1 MKGYIDAMVR
11 TSSARDRI
19 LSAFEDRLVSEGDR
33 GATLESV
40 AAAAGVSKGGLLY
53 HFGSKEALGEGL
65 IEKFRQ
71 LSRQDLRAI
80 RAAPEGAVN
89 YYLRT
94 SGESDLEFDRVL
106 IAALRLPQ
114 AQQEAAKAAFAELQR
129 GWFEAI
135 HDEVQDLE
143 VAQAIML
150 MGDGMYYNASLHGS
164 YLGIP
169 GTSYEQNVAALQN
182 VVNRLRKLAD

>member
-1 MKGYIDAMVR
+1 MPR
-11 TSSARDRI
+11 TSSARARI
-19 LSAFEDRLVSEGDR
+19 LSAFEDLLLRDGER
-33 GATLESV
+33 AATLDSV

-53 HFGSKEALGEGL
+53 HFGSKEALAEGL

-71 LSRQDLRAI
+71 LGEREIKEIQT
-80 RAAPEGAVN
+80 APEGAVN

-94 SGESDLEFDRVL
+94 SEKSDVEFDRVL

-114 AQQEAAKAAFAELQR
+114 AQMEEAKAAFADLQR
-129 GWFEAI
+129 AWLEAI
-135 HDEVQDLE
+135 EAEVQDRD

-169 GTSYEQNVAALQN
+169 GTSYKQNVAAVQN

>member
-1 MKGYIDAMVR
+1 MVR
-11 TSSARDRI
+11 TPSARERI
-19 LSAFEDRLVSEGDR
+19 LSAFEDLLLSDGERA
-33 GATLESV
+33 ATLESV

-71 LSRQDLRAI
+71 LGQLDLIAI

-94 SGESDLEFDRVL
+94 SGESDAAFDRVL

-114 AQQEAAKAAFAELQR
+114 AQREEAKAAFAELQR
-129 GWFEAI
+129 GWFETI
-135 HDEVQDLE
+135 HKEVDDLE
-143 VAQAIML
+143 VVQAIML

>member
-1 MKGYIDAMVR
+1 MPR

-19 LSAFEDRLVSEGDR
+19 LSAFEDLLLADGERA
-33 GATLESV
+33 ATLESV

-71 LSRQDLRAI
+71 LGAEDLAAI
-80 RAAPEGAVN
+80 RNAPDGAVN

-94 SGESDLEFDRVL
+94 SGQSDEAFDRVL

-114 AQQEAAKAAFAELQR
+114 GQMEEAKAAFAELQR
-129 GWFEAI
+129 GWFESIRA
-135 HDEVQDLE
+135 EVGDVE
-143 VAQAIML
+143 IAQAIML

-169 GTSYEQNVAALQN
+169 GTGYEQNVAALQN

>member
-1 MKGYIDAMVR
+1 MTR

-19 LSAFEDRLVSEGDR
+19 LQAFENLLLSDGERA
-33 GATLESV
+33 ATLESV

-65 IEKFRQ
+65 IEKFLQ
-71 LSRQDLRAI
+71 LGAEDLVAI
-80 RAAPEGAVN
+80 KNAPEGAAS

-94 SGESDLEFDRVL
+94 SGQSDASFDKVL

-114 AQQEAAKAAFAELQR
+114 GQMEDAKAAFAELQK
-129 GWFEAI
+129 GWFDAI
-135 HDEVQDLE
+135 QAEINDLE

-169 GTSYEQNVAALQN
+169 GTTYEQNLAALQN
-182 VVNRLRKLAD
+182 VVNRLRK